1 MPPVYLEKVLR
12 HAERKLVHQSHL
24 RPTDLLDIYR
34 RFLKLEEHRLKLE
47 HMHGESGRDLCKKR
61 AEVISVMLRHL
72 WNSAWET
79 HLRSHMD
86 KPPRIVLLAVG
97 GFGRGELNPFSDIDI
112 LFLYPDEGAKNTAQ
126 VNDIVQHVLYMLW
139 DIGFQVGHATRTM
152 QEVVTQANADL
163 RTKTSL
169 LEARFLCG
177 DEPLFAEFE
186 KTFERRCLHG
196 HEKEYLAWRVG
207 DQRDRHEKA
216 GNTPFLQEP
225 NVKNGCGGMR
235 DYQNLIWV
243 GKVKRDLANTQAFV
257 DAQLIT
263 QTERKQLDRAYDF
276 LLRIRTELHYLQKRS
291 GDVLTL
297 RLQGLIADSFGYQH
311 RTILRRMEAFMRDYY
326 EHTSL
331 LYNLGNTLC
340 HRLCGSGK
348 ARARWAFLPFH
359 ATHREEIDGFILENG
374 ELELAPTTHLGDEP
388 LRLVR
393 VFLLAQQHNAE
404 LGPELKL
411 RLRRRLYM
419 VDRRFIYQTSVRET
433 LLAILSRKGQVGH
446 ALRSMHEIGFLGRFF
461 PEFRPLTCLVQH
473 EFFHRYTADEHTLVC
488 IEMLDKILDAK
499 EPPFVKYKS
508 ILQQVARPHI
518 LYLAML
524 LHDTGKSENDN
535 RHAEA
540 SAVNA
545 VRVARRLRL
554 KGNDLST
561 LVFLVDHH
569 LTMSEIAR
577 RKNLDSEDTIIE
589 FARVVQTQE
598 RLDLLMLITFADTL
612 GTGSGRGYSDWKDL
626 LLWQLY
632 HRTSSALSGFK
643 EFKAVAEQA
652 RLDIQQRL
660 LKNLDRQFDPAEVV
674 AHFEN
679 LPPSYFETVS
689 EDLIREHIGIVH
701 GFLKYQLTHDDAS
714 LRPIVH
720 WRNFP
725 EQGHSEVTVVTW
737 DRYHIFARVT
747 GSFAACS
754 LTILKADIFT
764 RADDIAIE
772 TFYVATERLEA
783 VTDPRDRAAFEKILA
798 QAMGTEEFDFPQ
810 GIRQA
815 RRQTALPRLR
825 SLRDADQ
832 GLGRPARLA
841 HPRAA
846 RRPDRR
852 FPRPPLPHRLR
863 HRRCRPESLL
873 RARHDRKRRRAR
885 YLLSYRPD
893 REENRGRG
901 NARQADRGSAQADHG
916 MNPTNGSLDQP
927 RSQTPF
933 GNALAGAISLP
944 ISMFFSPFESA
955 RNGISRR
962 QGTFPNGVWERGEAL
977 PSTGAR

>member
-12 HAERKLVHQSHL
+12 HAERELVHQSHL

-47 HMHGESGRDLCKKR
+47 HVHGEGGRDLCKKR
-61 AEVISVMLRHL
+61 ADVISVTLRHL

-79 HLRSHMD
+79 HLKSHMD
-86 KPPRIVLLAVG
+86 TPPQISLLAVG
-97 GFGRGELNPFSDIDI
+97 GFGRGELNPYSDIDI
-112 LFLYPDEGAKNTAQ
+112 LFLYPNHGPKATAQ
-126 VNDIVQHVLYMLW
+126 VNDLVQHVLYMLW

-152 QEVVTQANADL
+152 QELVTQANGDL

-177 DEPLFAEFE
+177 DEPLFAEFG
-186 KTFERRCLHG
+186 KTFDRRCLHG
-196 HEKEYLAWRVG
+196 HEKEYLSWRVA

-225 NVKNGCGGMR
+225 NVKNGCGGLR
-235 DYQNLIWV
+235 DYQNLLWI
-243 GKVKRDLANTQAFV
+243 GKVKRGLTSTQDFV
-257 DAQLIT
+257 EAQLVT
-263 QTERKQLDRAYDF
+263 PTERKQLDRAYDF

-297 RLQGLIADSFGYQH
+297 RLQGQIADSFGYQH

-326 EHTSL
+326 ENTSL

-340 HRLCGSGK
+340 NRLCGSGK
-348 ARARWAFLPFH
+348 AQTKWAFLPFQ
-359 ATHREEIDGFILENG
+359 ATRREEIDGFILENG
-374 ELELAPTTHLGDEP
+374 ELELPSATHFSDEP

-393 VFLLAQQHNAE
+393 VFLLMQQHNCE

-419 VDRRFIYQTSVRET
+419 IDRRYIYQTAVRET
-433 LLAILSRKGQVGH
+433 LLAILSRKGQVGR
-446 ALRSMHEIGFLGRFF
+446 ALRAMHELGFLGRFF

-488 IEMLDKILDAK
+488 IEMLDKIIDAK
-499 EPPFVKYKS
+499 ETPFSKYRF
-508 ILQQVARPHI
+508 ILQQAARPHI

-524 LHDTGKSENDN
+524 LHDTGKSDNDE

-545 VRVARRLRL
+545 VRVARRMRL
-554 KGNDLST
+554 KGSDLSI

-577 RKNLDSEDTIIE
+577 RKNLDNEDTIIE
-589 FARVVQTQE
+589 FARIVQTQE
-598 RLDLLMLITFADTL
+598 RLDLLMLLTFADTL

-632 HRTSSALSGFK
+632 HRTTSALSGVK
-643 EFKAVAEQA
+643 EFRAMAEKA
-652 RLDIQQRL
+652 RLDIQERL

-679 LPPSYFETVS
+679 LPPSYFEAMS
-689 EDLIREHIGIVH
+689 EEIIREHISIVH
-701 GFLKYQLTHDDAS
+701 AFLKYQLTHDDAS
-714 LRPIVH
+714 LQPIVH

-725 EQGHSEVTVVTW
+725 DQGYSEVIVVTW
-737 DRYHIFARVT
+737 DRERLFARVT
-747 GSFAACS
+747 GSFSACS
-754 LTILKADIFT
+754 LNILKADIFT

-783 VTDPRDRAAFEKILA
+783 VTDPRDKAAFEKILG
-798 QAMGTEEFDFPQ
+798 QAMSMEQFDFSKAFAKRVIKP
-810 GIRQA
+810 RFPA
-815 RRQTALPRLR
+815 YDPSEMPTRVSVDLRASRTHALLDVQTADYPGLLYRIASAIAESKLNLVSAR
-825 SLRDADQ
+825 VTTEKGAALDTFYLTDQ
-832 GLGRPARLA
+832 MGRKVESDEVLGALI
-841 HPRAA
+841 
-846 RRPDRR
+846 
-852 FPRPPLPHRLR
+852 
-863 HRRCRPESLL
+863 EEV
-873 RARHDRKRRRAR
+873 RKRV
-885 YLLSYRPD
+885 
-893 REENRGRG
+893 
-901 NARQADRGSAQADHG
+901 
-916 MNPTNGSLDQP
+916 
-927 RSQTPF
+927 
-933 GNALAGAISLP
+933 AL
-944 ISMFFSPFESA
+944 
-955 RNGISRR
+955 
-962 QGTFPNGVWERGEAL
+962 
-977 PSTGAR
+977 